1 MNLFYCFIAFLLPLC
16 LSAQITAEDNQKP
29 PKEFTYSND
38 RIFEKI
44 EDLHGYT
51 FVPSKGKLTMANF
64 EDPIKLGSVI
74 LKIESASV
82 TITEKTIF
90 TTSGIKGENESKPYR
105 MGVAN
110 TKDLFQNKNFFE
122 MVLVD
127 YMNPNI
133 QGYIHFYVDKGY
145 CYKILFKPESIASER
160 TYYLSTPPYHINV
173 RDSKFYTHEFDLSVL
188 NIDSLMGEVVYP
200 FSEYVDTD
208 DFKNFTRIY
217 PDDGVS
223 FKFELKKVK
232 KGKREKLIKYLV
244 LTDGR
249 NKESEPKNYMIKK
262 AKETK
267 YRDFALR
274 KDRECLLLTTIDDE
288 TKKEQKIYLM
298 RNASKKLNGI
308 KIDLKEYAMRQGKKT
323 AS

>member
-1 MNLFYCFIAFLLPLC
+1 MKYFLIVLLFMRSFIF
-16 LSAQITAEDNQKP
+16 AQYVEEQQQKQ

-38 RIFEKI
+38 RIFERI
-44 EDLHGYT
+44 EDFHGYS
-51 FVPSKGKLTMANF
+51 FVPVKGKLSAANF

-90 TTSGIKGENESKPYR
+90 TTSGVKGENESRPYK
-105 MGVAN
+105 MGIAN
-110 TKDLFQNKNFFE
+110 TKSALETKYYFE

-145 CYKILFKPESIASER
+145 CYKILFKPESVASER
-160 TYYLSTPPYHINV
+160 TYYLNTPPYHINV
-173 RDSKFYTHEFDLSVL
+173 RDSKFFTHDFDLNVL
-188 NIDSLMGEVVYP
+188 DIDSMMGQIVYP
-200 FSEYVDTD
+200 FSEYIDNE
-208 DFKNFTRIY
+208 DFKDFTRIY
-217 PDDGVS
+217 PDDGMS
-223 FKFELKKVK
+223 FKFELKKIK
-232 KGKREKLIKYLV
+232 KGKREKLLPYLV
-244 LTDGR
+244 FTDGR
-249 NKESEPKNYMIKK
+249 DKENEPKNYLIKK

-267 YRDFALR
+267 FRDYTLR
-274 KDRECLLLTTIDDE
+274 KDRECLLLTTIDDL

-308 KIDLKEYAMRQGKKT
+308 RIGNKEYGMRQGKKT
-323 AS
+323 PT